1 LHFSSLHISFQGTIN
16 ATKVMEMEPKCKLF
30 EKTENMKSFMKT
42 KLAKAGEGAGLTKVR
57 QHKRRGRVQERAIG
71 IMADIEREREEM
83 RATSLRICDA
93 RCPRTNRHC
102 RGVYLTQEGLE
113 NHLAKGKHDFPVG
126 ENARD
131 FILREASNPGGLV
144 EAGTRPDRQKKDSLF
159 EKIIA
164 SENGSNGEESA
175 RCFGCFN
182 RKENTI
188 PYHKPP
194 KLVEV
199 LEALYSREPKL
210 RASEMREEMRRMRD
224 SDGGLL
230 FCYVK
235 RDTNGMLL
243 SDDQIQAWINSRTQK
258 KKKQSK
264 GKQTDKDIEEA
275 RLVECLEKA

>member
-1 LHFSSLHISFQGTIN
+1 LSVPFQGTIN

-42 KLAKAGEGAGLTKVR
+42 KLAKAGEGAGLSKVR
-57 QHKRRGRVQERAIG
+57 QQKRRGRVQERASG
-71 IMADIEREREEM
+71 MNADIEKEREEM
-83 RATSLRICDA
+83 RATPLRICDA
-93 RCPRTNRHC
+93 RCPRTNQYC
-102 RGVYLTQEGLE
+102 RGVYLMQEGLE
-113 NHLAKGKHDFPVG
+113 SHMAKGKHDFPIG

-131 FILREASNPGGLV
+131 FILREASKPGGLV
-144 EAGTRPDRQKKDSLF
+144 EAGTRPDRQKKDALF
-159 EKIIA
+159 EKIVA
-164 SENGSNGEESA
+164 SENGVKGEEVA
-175 RCFGCFN
+175 RCFGRFN

-188 PYHKPP
+188 AYHKPQN
-194 KLVEV
+194 LVQV
-199 LEALYSREPKL
+199 LEELYSREPKL

-264 GKQTDKDIEEA
+264 GQQTEKDIEEA